1 MIKKQKPIRV
11 HATME
16 PKLVEQ
22 MKTYLQEVNDDKS
35 LKYVSQSEF
44 FNEAITQIL
53 DKELNNGMT

>member
-22 MKTYLQEVNDDKS
+22 MKNYLQEVNDDKS
-35 LKYVSQSEF
+35 LKYVSTSEF
-44 FNEAITQIL
+44 ISEAVRQL
-53 DKELNNGMT
+53 LNKELNNES

>member
-22 MKTYLQEVNDDKS
+22 MKNYLQEVNDDKS
-35 LKYVSQSEF
+35 LKYVSISEF
-44 FNEAITQIL
+44 ISEAVRQL
-53 DKELNNGMT
+53 LAKELCNE